1 MWLET
6 FRFLSILMCP
16 KRAWCFD
23 VLLFKFPFFP
33 STGVSVIIWS
43 DWSKKLSSPHP
54 PPLVLVDG
62 ATFVVGQQRPP
73 LVLRCRPGLD
83 AAELPATYEICY
95 ESRSRRQ
102 QRPCQ
107 SLPPECLRSWTRV
120 QLRRHAGGK
129 DLRCFL
135 GVSCCRRRYVLI
147 CWSYIA
153 GSCCFSPL
161 LFCVR

>member
-1 MWLET
+1 ML
-6 FRFLSILMCP
+6 
-16 KRAWCFD
+16 
-23 VLLFKFPFFP
+23 P
-33 STGVSVIIWS
+33 SY
-43 DWSKKLSSPHP
+43 
-54 PPLVLVDG
+54 
-62 ATFVVGQQRPP
+62 
-73 LVLRCRPGLD
+73 LRHMR
-83 AAELPATYEICY
+83 Y

-107 SLPPECLRSWTRV
+107 SLPPEYLRSWTRV

-135 GVSCCRRRYVLI
+135 GVCCCRRPYVLI

-161 LFCVR
+161 LFCVRQINIYSRNRSHFFIFTCHLFHRSSPLVTLTSPAAKSEEKRMYSQCSCAGG

>member
-1 MWLET
+1 
-6 FRFLSILMCP
+6 MCP

-33 STGVSVIIWS
+33 STGVSVIIWR

-54 PPLVLVDG
+54 PPLVPVDG
-62 ATFVVGQQRPP
+62 ATFVARQQRPP

-83 AAELPATYEICY
+83 AAELPATYMRY

-129 DLRCFL
+129 DLRCLL
-135 GVSCCRRRYVLI
+135 GVSCCRRPYVQI
-147 CWSYIA
+147 YVGVISQA
-153 GSCCFSPL
+153 VVSFPPFFSV
-161 LFCVR
+161 CGK